1 MDRKKLDQL
10 GEQLI
15 GSAIEVHRALGP
27 GLLESAYEMALCH
40 ELAQRGIPFE
50 RQVAMPVAYKG
61 AQLDCGY
68 RLDVVLADEIIVELK
83 AVESIAPIHEA
94 QILSYLRISG
104 KPLGYLINFN
114 VRLLK
119 NGIHRFAN
127 FPKTPCSPCSPW

>member
-1 MDRKKLDQL
+1 
-10 GEQLI
+10 
-15 GSAIEVHRALGP
+15 
-27 GLLESAYEMALCH
+27 
-40 ELAQRGIPFE
+40 LAQRGIPFE

-68 RLDVVLADEIIVELK
+68 RLDIVLADEIIVELK

-127 FPKTPCSPCSPW
+127 FPKAP